1 MTISTLTVQP
11 KRPDNSSTVLKI
23 DEIGWRPLRRV
34 PVPRDVIE
42 MSAHGPMPRSAWI
55 FPALAVSFFAAA
67 TGLGV
72 SFTPSAAGLVFAV
85 VLLVILFG
93 TVFAAVHHAE
103 VIAHKIGEP
112 YGTLLLTLAVT
123 IIEVALIATIMLG
136 DKAVPTLA
144 RDTVFAVVMIV
155 CNGLVGICILV
166 GGLKFR
172 EQDFQISGANLYL
185 SVLVVLATITL
196 ILPNYTLTTPG
207 PVYSTAQLAFVSV
220 VTVHSLRRVSLYPD
234 HPAPGLFCGGS
245 RVVPGTP
252 RRTFPARTLALSTV
266 LLLVS
271 LLAVVL
277 LAKKFS
283 LVVDAG
289 TELIGA
295 PPAFAGILVA
305 LLILLPESV
314 AAIAAA
320 RHNDLQKSINLALGS
335 SLATIGLTIPAVAVA
350 AYALDK
356 ELVLGLGSQKM
367 VLLVMTFILSMLTF
381 GTGRTN
387 ILFGLVHLVVFAVF
401 MFMVFV
407 P

>member
-1 MTISTLTVQP
+1 
-11 KRPDNSSTVLKI
+11 
-23 DEIGWRPLRRV
+23 
-34 PVPRDVIE
+34 

-55 FPALAVSFFAAA
+55 FPALAVVLFAGA
-67 TGLGV
+67 TALDFT
-72 SFTPSAAGLVFAV
+72 FTPSAGGLVFAV
-85 VLLVILFG
+85 LLLVILFG

-103 VIAHKIGEP
+103 VIAQKIGEP
-112 YGTLLLTLAVT
+112 FGTLLLTLAVT
-123 IIEVALIATIMLG
+123 VIEVALIATIMLG
-136 DKAVPTLA
+136 EKPVPTLA

-166 GGLKFR
+166 GGLRYR

-207 PVYSTAQLAFVSV
+207 PIYSAGQLGFVSV
-220 VTVHSLRRVSLYPD
+220 VTVILYGVFLYIQTVRHRD
-234 HPAPGLFCGGS
+234 YFISEKGNADDNVTQTS
-245 RVVPGTP
+245 S
-252 RRTFPARTLALSTV
+252 RTLMLSIT

-289 TELIGA
+289 AALIGA

-314 AAIAAA
+314 AAVSAA
-320 RHNDLQKSINLALGS
+320 RKNDLQKSINLALGS
-335 SLATIGLTIPAVAVA
+335 SLATIGLTIPAVAEA
-350 AYALDK
+350 AYVLDK
-356 ELVLGLGSQKM
+356 TLVLGLEQREM
-367 VLLVMTFILSMLTF
+367 VLLAMTLVLSMLTF

-387 ILFGLVHLVVFAVF
+387 ILFGLVHTLVFAVF
-401 MFMVFV
+401 VFMVFV

>member
-1 MTISTLTVQP
+1 
-11 KRPDNSSTVLKI
+11 
-23 DEIGWRPLRRV
+23 
-34 PVPRDVIE
+34 

-55 FPALAVSFFAAA
+55 FPALAVLLFAAA

-72 SFTPSAAGLVFAV
+72 TFTPSAGGLLFAA

-103 VIAHKIGEP
+103 VIAERIGEP

-136 DKAVPTLA
+136 EKPVPTLA

-155 CNGLVGICILV
+155 CNGLVGICILA
-166 GGLKFR
+166 GGLRYR
-172 EQDFQISGANLYL
+172 EQDVQVTGANLYL
-185 SVLVVLATITL
+185 SVLIVLATITL
-196 ILPNYTLTTPG
+196 IMPNYTLTTPG
-207 PVYSTAQLAFVSV
+207 PVYSAVQLGFVSV
-220 VTVHSLRRVSLYPD
+220 VTLILYGVFLYTQTIRHRD
-234 HPAPGLFCGGS
+234 YFISETAGIADD
-245 RVVPGTP
+245 GT
-252 RRTFPARTLALSTV
+252 RASNRTLLVGAV

-289 TELIGA
+289 AALIGA

-314 AAIAAA
+314 AAISAA
-320 RHNDLQKSINLALGS
+320 RRNDLQKSINLALGS

-350 AYALDK
+350 AHALDK
-356 ELVLGLGSQKM
+356 QLVLGLNIQDM
-367 VLLVMTFILSMLTF
+367 VLLVLTFVLSMLTF

-401 MFMVFV
+401 VFLVFV